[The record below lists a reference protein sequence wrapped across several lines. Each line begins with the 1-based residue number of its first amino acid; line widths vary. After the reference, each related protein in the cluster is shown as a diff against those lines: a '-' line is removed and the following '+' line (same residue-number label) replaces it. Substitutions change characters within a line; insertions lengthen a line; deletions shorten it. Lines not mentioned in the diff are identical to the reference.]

1 VFGFAISQVNRILKD
16 RLTVAINFSFT
27 PARYLG
33 GMYSTD
39 DIAIEMAR
47 LVREAE
53 AAVAAKLAARQLGE
67 LFYDLPTNTTE
78 EN

>member
-1 VFGFAISQVNRILKD
+1 
-16 RLTVAINFSFT
+16 
-27 PARYLG
+27 
-33 GMYSTD
+33 MYSAD

-67 LFYDLPTNTTE
+67 LFYDLPTNKESTDE
-78 EN
+78 R